1 MKKKKQL
8 KKRIILSAIL
18 VIAAS
23 YLIPIGIYK
32 EKFMANTSINGMD
45 VSNQYF
51 ANVEE
56 ILEDTYVSDYLFQ
69 VNGRN
74 GSIESIKGEPAW
86 LSVHY
91 DLEEIKK
98 EQNLFKWPIYLIR
111 KHEYSIKPEVEIDDQ
126 KLMERIRS
134 LKCMDDGAM
143 QEPVNA
149 YISAYENGVG
159 YKIIDD
165 VKGTALDKEKA
176 SSMIL
181 QEMKSGGDSVDL
193 ESCYLSADIT
203 SDSESLKE
211 MLDRLNQVAASEIHY
226 QFDGRVVI
234 LDADTFHEWILTDD
248 TGNLTIDREKAINY
262 VSDLATETDTA
273 YTQREFSTTSGGKV
287 SVTGPYG
294 YRIAKED
301 ETTQLC
307 ADLLSGQVVERKPV
321 YVREGA
327 SRNGDDYGTTYVEI
341 DLTNQKVYLYV
352 NGNLVKSSSCVTGN
366 VSKGHTTP
374 PGIYPMTYK
383 QLDAVLRG
391 PGYASPVK
399 YWMPFN
405 GGIGLHDASWR
416 SSFGGTI
423 YKTNGSHGCVNLPYE
438 MAKTIYENAYAGMPV
453 ICYN

>member
-1 MKKKKQL
+1 MKEKKQL

-149 YISAYENGVG
+149 
-159 YKIIDD
+159 
-165 VKGTALDKEKA
+165 
-176 SSMIL
+176 
-181 QEMKSGGDSVDL
+181 
-193 ESCYLSADIT
+193 
-203 SDSESLKE
+203 
-211 MLDRLNQVAASEIHY
+211 
-226 QFDGRVVI
+226 
-234 LDADTFHEWILTDD
+234 
-248 TGNLTIDREKAINY
+248 
-262 VSDLATETDTA
+262 
-273 YTQREFSTTSGGKV
+273 
-287 SVTGPYG
+287 
-294 YRIAKED
+294 
-301 ETTQLC
+301 
-307 ADLLSGQVVERKPV
+307 
-321 YVREGA
+321 
-327 SRNGDDYGTTYVEI
+327 
-341 DLTNQKVYLYV
+341 
-352 NGNLVKSSSCVTGN
+352 
-366 VSKGHTTP
+366 
-374 PGIYPMTYK
+374 
-383 QLDAVLRG
+383 
-391 PGYASPVK
+391 
-399 YWMPFN
+399 
-405 GGIGLHDASWR
+405 
-416 SSFGGTI
+416 
-423 YKTNGSHGCVNLPYE
+423 
-438 MAKTIYENAYAGMPV
+438 
-453 ICYN
+453 